1 MVVNLS
7 PVMVTTPKRISQY
20 AVRDDLVLL
29 CNMLQ
34 RPGENPAFLFLTLD
48 AAACMLPWN
57 DKRPSWTEA
66 CWEKE
71 LDLGQRM
78 DNLTT

>member
-1 MVVNLS
+1 MVVSLS
-7 PVMVTTPKRISQY
+7 PVMVTTAKQSSRY

-29 CNMLQ
+29 CKMLQ

-57 DKRPSWTEA
+57 DKSPSSLLGKGVRP
-66 CWEKE
+66 
-71 LDLGQRM
+71 
-78 DNLTT
+78 